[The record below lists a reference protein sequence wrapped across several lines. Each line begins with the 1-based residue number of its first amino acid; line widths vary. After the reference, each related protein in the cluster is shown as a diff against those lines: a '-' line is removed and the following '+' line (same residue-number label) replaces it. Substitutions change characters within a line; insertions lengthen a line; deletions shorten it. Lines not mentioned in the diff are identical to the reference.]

1 MCTTNS
7 VISPTPTAARALCG
21 SSAISWIEL
30 VRSTL
35 LALVSSADFLPS
47 CHSAIRDPIAYPALR
62 FRASTLLSRKNVSPL
77 RKFVSRSRAKMDQ
90 ALPPLF
96 VRAGQRSYGDYCAEG
111 GRSLGTRLGTANAL
125 YSVVMKFLRLLP
137 CSCDKGAR
145 ALFTRNTL
153 ARSFSRLHDFCTLCT
168 CNDRVLVS
176 TDLGQ

>member
-7 VISPTPTAARALCG
+7 VISPTLTAARALCG
-21 SSAISWIEL
+21 SSTISWIEL

-35 LALVSSADFLPS
+35 LALASSADFLPS

-96 VRAGQRSYGDYCAEG
+96 VRAGQRSYVDYCAEG
-111 GRSLGTRLGTANAL
+111 GRSLGTRLYVCAFMCEH
-125 YSVVMKFLRLLP
+125 Y
-137 CSCDKGAR
+137 
-145 ALFTRNTL
+145 
-153 ARSFSRLHDFCTLCT
+153 CTLISCV
-168 CNDRVLVS
+168 CVHCCVYCRCWSQISSS
-176 TDLGQ
+176 T

>member
-7 VISPTPTAARALCG
+7 VISPTPTAAPALCG

-35 LALVSSADFLPS
+35 LALASSADFLPS

-96 VRAGQRSYGDYCAEG
+96 VRAGQRSYVDIARIAEG
-111 GRSLGTRLGTANAL
+111 GRSLGTSPPPA
-125 YSVVMKFLRLLP
+125 Y
-137 CSCDKGAR
+137 
-145 ALFTRNTL
+145 LFY
-153 ARSFSRLHDFCTLCT
+153 DLCI
-168 CNDRVLVS
+168 RIAPL
-176 TDLGQ
+176 

>member
-35 LALVSSADFLPS
+35 LALASSADFLPS

-62 FRASTLLSRKNVSPL
+62 FRASTLLSRENVSPL

-96 VRAGQRSYGDYCAEG
+96 VRAGQRSYVDYCAEG
-111 GRSLGTRLGTANAL
+111 GRSLGTRLDETWHWSKPVTLGDFIHNIYRRVRVYSCMFAL
-125 YSVVMKFLRLLP
+125 RELWFN
-137 CSCDKGAR
+137 D
-145 ALFTRNTL
+145 LFMYM
-153 ARSFSRLHDFCTLCT
+153 
-168 CNDRVLVS
+168 S
-176 TDLGQ
+176 THV

>member
-35 LALVSSADFLPS
+35 LALASSADFLPS

-96 VRAGQRSYGDYCAEG
+96 VRAGQRSYVDIARKEG
-111 GRSLGTRLGTANAL
+111 EAWGRGYAVSRRYGNLAKCLEFCG
-125 YSVVMKFLRLLP
+125 LP
-137 CSCDKGAR
+137 Y
-145 ALFTRNTL
+145 LVL
-153 ARSFSRLHDFCTLCT
+153 QCTT
-168 CNDRVLVS
+168 
-176 TDLGQ
+176 